1 MPLPDDFQFSQSS
14 LQDYV
19 ECARR
24 FELRYRDNLL
34 WPAVEAEP
42 IAEQERRRQRGADFH
57 HLIHQ
62 HLLGIPAEAI
72 AVMAADDELRR
83 WWDAYWRDPLVN
95 GLPKPGY
102 PEITLSASVGGQRL
116 LAKYD
121 LLAIQPGARAI
132 IVDWKTALRKP
143 APARLA
149 NRLQTIVY
157 RYVLVEAGA
166 FLNDGQPIDPDQV
179 EMIYWFAVAPNQ
191 PERFGY
197 NATQHQ
203 ENGAFL
209 ATLIAEINQRKTF
222 DLTTEVQRCSFCRYR
237 SLCERGSRAGVMDE
251 LDTDWDDQP
260 MTAADFDF
268 DDIAEIEF

>member
-24 FELRYRDNLL
+24 FELRYIDNLL
-34 WPAVEAEP
+34 WPAVVAEP
-42 IAEQERRRQRGADFH
+42 IAEQERQRQRGADFH

-62 HLLGIPAEAI
+62 HLLGVPAEAL
-72 AVMAADDELRR
+72 AGMTTDDELSR
-83 WWDAYWRDPLVN
+83 WWEAYRRDSLVN
-95 GLPKPGY
+95 GLPKPRF
-102 PEITLSASVGGQRL
+102 PEIVLSTPLGQHRL

-121 LLAIQPGARAI
+121 LLAIQPGEQAI
-132 IVDWKTALRKP
+132 IVDWKTSLRKP

-166 FLNDGQPIDPDQV
+166 FLNGGQPILPNQV
-179 EMIYWFAVAPNQ
+179 EMIYWFAVEPGQ

-203 ENGAFL
+203 ESGAQL
-209 ATLIAEINQRKTF
+209 AALIAEINQRKVF
-222 DLTTEVQRCSFCRYR
+222 DLTTEVRRCAYCRYR
-237 SLCERGSRAGVMDE
+237 SLCERGVRAGDAAE
-251 LDTDWDDQP
+251 LDADWDDAP
-260 MTAADFDF
+260 TPGVDFDF